1 MGLEGMAAAATASSV
16 LRRDPEIRIAANLD
30 EAREAV
36 NRILREKQPRLKSSA
51 KFNIPSEVS
60 YAFGEQSCH
69 HHRRG
74 RGS

>member
-1 MGLEGMAAAATASSV
+1 
-16 LRRDPEIRIAANLD
+16 
-30 EAREAV
+30 V